1 MGAARE
7 LVGLEV
13 LVPEEILQPLEK
25 DTFYSF
31 EIVGSSVFT
40 TGRKLVGTVID
51 VLDIPGNEL
60 LVVDGSGGEVL
71 IPLTK
76 EICLE
81 INPAAKEI
89 VIEPPDGLLDLNEI

>member
-1 MGAARE
+1 M
-7 LVGLEV
+7 
-13 LVPEEILQPLEK
+13 EEGSLQTLGK

-31 EIVGSSVFT
+31 ELIGSTVFT
-40 TGRKLVGTVID
+40 TDRKLVGTVVD
-51 VLDIPGNEL
+51 VLTITGNDL
-60 LVVDGSGGEVL
+60 LVIEKGEREIL

-76 EICLE
+76 TICLE